1 MVEEKIMKRICT
13 IILSL
18 VLALSLVAC
27 GTQSSSEAEKV
38 SKKDDIGIKNEINI
52 GSDEAKNENQPSD
65 DASKDE
71 GIFAGDDKSD
81 GNTSSVGEGAN
92 DRHYYSKVVITSTNL
107 NIGDFIYGV
116 DSALM
121 DFGFFDGAAYWGY
134 EPSFTITFD
143 TSTGKAVK
151 GVLKGYV
158 SAFGGG
164 EGETNYEELFEEAIS
179 CSSELSGKIY
189 GFTRDVVER
198 GDENYPIVTC
208 ISANVDVSEYW
219 ANFEQYISLYF
230 IERTQDVEGLA
241 DAIMREESNGLS
253 VSHGSNYIVNPIGG
267 LKYEWFD

>member
-1 MVEEKIMKRICT
+1 MKRQLLMLLCVVMLCLGLTACGAQSDSVKEKRSKEDDT
-13 IILSL
+13 II
-18 VLALSLVAC
+18 
-27 GTQSSSEAEKV
+27 TSE
-38 SKKDDIGIKNEINI
+38 IKTS
-52 GSDEAKNENQPSD
+52 SDEAKNENQPSD

-71 GIFAGDDKSD
+71 GIFAGDDNSD